1 MVPAAAVARAI
12 ARFLEPGGTGKAAR
26 GRAQELAVKAHAAVA
41 EGGSS
46 CSGWARLVDE
56 LKALH
61 GHGDDALTDKL
72 WLKARSSKPSV
83 VVGSIELDDAD
94 IADRADP

>member
-1 MVPAAAVARAI
+1 MTQIYTNFGPSILERRELGVA
-12 ARFLEPGGTGKAAR
+12 
-26 GRAQELAVKAHAAVA
+26 GRTAVA